1 MFWATTIADGVL
13 TARGDTEGTVVFR
26 VVAAG
31 DWRRPKRLTGSLYWG
46 QTQNQDLRPDHR
58 SSSDWLSRLGQT
70 RSAEL
75 GLEVAA
81 LLAKREFQQ

>member
-1 MFWATTIADGVL
+1 VFWAKTISDGVL
-13 TARGDTEGTVVFR
+13 PAAGDTEGTVVLR

-31 DWRRPKRLTGSLYWG
+31 DWRRPKRLTGSLDWG
-46 QTQNQDLRPDHR
+46 QTQNQDLRRDHR
-58 SSSDWLSRLGQT
+58 PSSDWLSRLGQT
-70 RSAEL
+70 RSAGM

>member
-1 MFWATTIADGVL
+1 VFWAKTISDGVL
-13 TARGDTEGTVVFR
+13 PAAGETEGTVAFR

-31 DWRRPKRLTGSLYWG
+31 DWRRPKRLTGSLDWG

-70 RSAEL
+70 RSAGM
-75 GLEVAA
+75 GLEVVA

>member
-1 MFWATTIADGVL
+1 VFWVETISDAVL
-13 TARGDTEGTVVFR
+13 PAAGEKHGNVAFNS
-26 VVAAG
+26 VAAG
-31 DWRRPKRLTGSLYWG
+31 DWRRPKRLTGSLDWG

-70 RSAEL
+70 RSAGM
-75 GLEVAA
+75 GLEVVA